1 MLATIKSLG
10 YGRRGEE
17 EQQSPVLWPWIC
29 RLKEKTNKNKK
40 TKQSGG
46 RGWIPSK
53 PSTFSSQTMNEWK
66 GWGGVGGGQQKSLL
80 HILCNTQMSGRA
92 AYG

>member
-29 RLKEKTNKNKK
+29 RLKEKTKK
-40 TKQSGG
+40 TKN
-46 RGWIPSK
+46 K
-53 PSTFSSQTMNEWK
+53 TEWWEGLDTLK
-66 GWGGVGGGQQKSLL
+66 TLYLQLSDYERVEGVEGGGGQQKSLL
-80 HILCNTQMSGRA
+80 HILCKTQMSDRA

>member
-40 TKQSGG
+40 QNGVVGGVDTLKTLYLQLSDYERVEGVEG
-46 RGWIPSK
+46 RGGSRK
-53 PSTFSSQTMNEWK
+53 AFYTFC
-66 GWGGVGGGQQKSLL
+66 V
-80 HILCNTQMSGRA
+80 ILK
-92 AYG
+92 

>member
-29 RLKEKTNKNKK
+29 KLKEKTNKNKK
-40 TKQSGG
+40 QN
-46 RGWIPSK
+46 RVV
-53 PSTFSSQTMNEWK
+53 
-66 GWGGVGGGQQKSLL
+66 GGVGYPQTLYLQLSDYERVEGVEG
-80 HILCNTQMSGRA
+80 A
-92 AYG
+92 AEKPFTHFV